1 MTLPGTSRLL
11 RTLCLAALIATAL
24 RATATNA
31 GGRPTVSPVSPD
43 VRYEVRAVW
52 LTTLMGLDWPSRP
65 AASASAAQVQKESLC
80 RMLDRLRD
88 VGINTVLFQ
97 ARLRGTTAYPSAIE
111 PWDGIFS
118 GKPAVAPPYDPLAFA
133 VEECHKR
140 GMECH
145 AWVVAFPVCKANVVK
160 QLGKRALPSAH
171 PELLQRCGDQWM
183 MDPGVPATADYLA
196 GICKEIAEHYDVDGI
211 HLDYI
216 RYPEPGIAF
225 SDDRTFKRY
234 ANGQTDRKAWRTDN
248 VNRCVKAVHD
258 AVKGVRPWIKLS
270 CSPVGKFADLSRYS
284 SRGWNA
290 RDAVS
295 QDAQRWLREG
305 WMDML
310 FPMMYFDGDH
320 YYPFLADWREHDAC
334 RDVVPGL
341 GIYFLSEREKNWPL
355 LTVERQLN
363 VARSQQLS
371 GQAFFRAKFLLND
384 VKGLYSWLRDD
395 FYALPALVPPMAD
408 APEEKIE
415 APKVAQRFSGM
426 RLSLKWDEV
435 QASSPVRYNV
445 YRVDSVHGTRLLSV
459 RQSATSFE
467 TLLSLPALR
476 HSRYVVTAVDAY
488 GRESQGGSD
497 AEAAL
502 HTTDR

>member
-1 MTLPGTSRLL
+1 M
-11 RTLCLAALIATAL
+11 
-24 RATATNA
+24 
-31 GGRPTVSPVSPD
+31 
-43 VRYEVRAVW
+43 
-52 LTTLMGLDWPSRP
+52 
-65 AASASAAQVQKESLC
+65 
-80 RMLDRLRD
+80 
-88 VGINTVLFQ
+88 
-97 ARLRGTTAYPSAIE
+97 
-111 PWDGIFS
+111 
-118 GKPAVAPPYDPLAFA
+118 
-133 VEECHKR
+133 
-140 GMECH
+140 
-145 AWVVAFPVCKANVVK
+145 
-160 QLGKRALPSAH
+160 
-171 PELLQRCGDQWM
+171 
-183 MDPGVPATADYLA
+183 
-196 GICKEIAEHYDVDGI
+196 
-211 HLDYI
+211 
-216 RYPEPGIAF
+216 
-225 SDDRTFKRY
+225 
-234 ANGQTDRKAWRTDN
+234 
-248 VNRCVKAVHD
+248 KAVHD

-320 YYPFLADWREHDAC
+320 YYPFLADWREHNAC

-408 APEEKIE
+408 ASEEKIE